1 MISCIFETNYLTIRT
16 REPIVTCGNRVTGRA
31 WKKGL
36 ITPRRFRQDLC
47 GSVGRQ
53 VVVPSAAAINH
64 PCGSGRMRPELQKDG
79 DRMSGAPGYVHISQR
94 NRANGAAAMRASGMT
109 GRGAVGEPSDYR
121 SLRAMN
127 PSTPIAQPE
136 ASSSIRPTAAD
147 NEARGFV
154 LYVGLNEDVAAQ
166 NGTSLV
172 RMVQDIR
179 AYAQTLVPQA
189 ESYAAVAIA
198 PAGAEGSD
206 LDVVRDA
213 LGDPTAPKS
222 QAEAVPAGHAPA
234 PESKPSQPA
243 GVLID
248 LSRREV
254 FLDGDFLNLT
264 YKEFELLNYLVEN
277 SNRTAGREE
286 LLDALWRDADET
298 PNERTIDV
306 HIRRLRSKLGRLS
319 NTVRTVR
326 GQGYRFYEH
335 PEVVVWAAPEY
346 SI

>member
-1 MISCIFETNYLTIRT
+1 
-16 REPIVTCGNRVTGRA
+16 
-31 WKKGL
+31 
-36 ITPRRFRQDLC
+36 
-47 GSVGRQ
+47 
-53 VVVPSAAAINH
+53 
-64 PCGSGRMRPELQKDG
+64 
-79 DRMSGAPGYVHISQR
+79 MSGAPGYVHISQR
-94 NRANGAAAMRASGMT
+94 NRVAAVQRQATRPAPAA
-109 GRGAVGEPSDYR
+109 GRGAQKYPSN
-121 SLRAMN
+121 LRPMTSMAEQKQKVAR
-127 PSTPIAQPE
+127 P
-136 ASSSIRPTAAD
+136 ASQE

-154 LYVGLNEDVAAQ
+154 IYVGLSEEAAAQ
-166 NGTSLV
+166 QGTSLV
-172 RMVQDIR
+172 RIVQDIR
-179 AYAQTLVPQA
+179 AYAHNLAPES
-189 ESYAAVAIA
+189 ESYAAVALA

-206 LDVVRDA
+206 LEVVRDA
-213 LGDPTAPKS
+213 LGDPTAVHQHPEPVSPAHTFNSVETQTS
-222 QAEAVPAGHAPA
+222 Q
-234 PESKPSQPA
+234 ST

-254 FLDGDFLNLT
+254 FLDGEVLNLT

-277 SNRTAGREE
+277 GARTVGRDE
-286 LLDALWRDADET
+286 LLAGLWRDAEET

>member
-1 MISCIFETNYLTIRT
+1 
-16 REPIVTCGNRVTGRA
+16 
-31 WKKGL
+31 
-36 ITPRRFRQDLC
+36 
-47 GSVGRQ
+47 
-53 VVVPSAAAINH
+53 
-64 PCGSGRMRPELQKDG
+64 
-79 DRMSGAPGYVHISQR
+79 MSGAPGYVHISQR
-94 NRANGAAAMRASGMT
+94 NRAVAAAQRQQM
-109 GRGAVGEPSDYR
+109 RGATPMRTGQKYPSNLRPMTSMGEQKQAAPR
-121 SLRAMN
+121 PA
-127 PSTPIAQPE
+127 AQE
-136 ASSSIRPTAAD
+136 

-154 LYVGLNEDVAAQ
+154 IYVGLSEEAAAAQ
-166 NGTSLV
+166 GTSLV
-172 RMVQDIR
+172 RIVQDIR
-179 AYAQTLVPQA
+179 AYAHNLAPES
-189 ESYAAVAIA
+189 ESYAAVALA

-206 LDVVRDA
+206 LEVVRDA
-213 LGDPTAPKS
+213 LGDPTAVHHQP
-222 QAEAVPAGHAPA
+222 EAVAPTNTFVTQ
-234 PESKPSQPA
+234 ESPTNQSA

-254 FLDGDFLNLT
+254 FLDGEVLNLT

-277 SNRTAGREE
+277 GARTVGRDE
-286 LLDALWRDADET
+286 LLAGLWRDAEET